1 MLFQPALELKCPP
14 GYFELIKE
22 CSSVALRGI
31 CVHGGVTDPDYQGE
45 ILVILQNEGKD
56 DLFVNKPDS
65 NGPIADFSN
74 VNGKVQKGDSPTVL
88 TEVIEGLGPQTK
100 YMQLELKSG

>member
-1 MLFQPALELKCPP
+1 MTCAISTGLAIKMPLRHL
-14 GYFELIKE
+14 GLIKE

-56 DLFVNKPDS
+56 DLFVNKP
-65 NGPIADFSN
+65 
-74 VNGKVQKGDSPTVL
+74 
-88 TEVIEGLGPQTK
+88 
-100 YMQLELKSG
+100 